1 LPARWK
7 GACQTGAEFKAT
19 ICNRKIIGAR
29 WYAGG
34 IDAEVLKSEY
44 MSPRDKNG
52 HGTHVASTI
61 AGGEVRNAS
70 FGGLAAGVARGGAPR
85 ARLAIYKPCW
95 DKNGGTTCG
104 DAAILAA
111 IDDAINDGVDVL
123 SLSLGFIDEEIPGTL
138 HAVARGITV
147 VFAAGNVGPDAKTV
161 TNVSPWVLTVA
172 ASTIDRSFPTMMTLG
187 NNEKVVVSTY

>member
-1 LPARWK
+1 LPSRWK
-7 GACQTGAEFKAT
+7 GVCQTGAEFNARS
-19 ICNRKIIGAR
+19 CNRKIIGAR
-29 WYAGG
+29 WYTGG
-34 IDAEVLKSEY
+34 IDAEVLKNEY

-61 AGGEVRNAS
+61 AGSEVRNVS
-70 FGGLAAGVARGGAPR
+70 FGGLAAGVEHRAPR
-85 ARLAIYKPCW
+85 MAIYKACW
-95 DKNGGTTCG
+95 DDMNGGGATCST
-104 DAAILAA
+104 ASILTA

-123 SLSLGFIDEEIPGTL
+123 SLRFIDEEIPGTL

-147 VFAAGNVGPDAKTV
+147 VFAAGKEGPDAKTV
-161 TNVSPWVLTVA
+161 SNVSPWVLTVA